1 MADWTD
7 IISSSVFT
15 RIKNEFP
22 KEIKVGDKTIQME
35 DKNFSTVGSSSNPAV
50 FPFVY
55 VQLLP
60 SAEQGQDIDGDRINA
75 GLFTFQIEVT
85 DNQSQTRAKAVM
97 SEIKRIMKSM
107 RFTVQPTPDI
117 QDTKDIHRAIMRCN
131 RIIGS
136 GDIL

>member
-7 IISSSVFT
+7 RISSVVFT
-15 RIKNEFP
+15 RIKNEFSSSL
-22 KEIKVGDKTIQME
+22 KTKYKMTNS
-35 DKNFSTVGSSSNPAV
+35 NFSTIGSSDTPAV

-60 SAEQGQDIDGDRINA
+60 SAETGQDLEGATINA

-85 DNQSQTRAKAVM
+85 DNQTQARAKDVM
-97 SEIKRIMKSM
+97 SEVKRIMKSM
-107 RFTVQPTPDI
+107 RFTVQCTPTLE
-117 QDTKDIHRAIMRCN
+117 DTKDTHRAIMRCN

-136 GDIL
+136 CDIL

>member
-1 MADWTD
+1 MT
-7 IISSSVFT
+7 SS
-15 RIKNEFP
+15 
-22 KEIKVGDKTIQME
+22 
-35 DKNFSTVGSSSNPAV
+35 NFSTVGSSDSEPV

-60 SAEQGQDIDGDRINA
+60 SAEAGQDIEGNTINA

-85 DNQSQTRAKAVM
+85 DNQTQARAKDVM
-97 SEIKRIMKSM
+97 SEVKRIMKSM

-117 QDTKDIHRAIMRCN
+117 QDTKDTHRAIMRCN

-136 GDIL
+136 CDIL

>member
-7 IISSSVFT
+7 RISSVVFT
-15 RIKNEFP
+15 RIKNEFSSSL
-22 KEIKVGDKTIQME
+22 KTKYKMTSS
-35 DKNFSTVGSSSNPAV
+35 NFSTVGSSDTPAV

-55 VQLLP
+55 IQLLP
-60 SAEQGQDIDGDRINA
+60 SAEQGQDIEGSTINA

-85 DNQSQTRAKAVM
+85 DNQSQTRAKDVM

-117 QDTKDIHRAIMRCN
+117 QDTKDTHRAIMRCN
-131 RIIGS
+131 RRIGS
-136 GDIL
+136 SDIL

>member
-7 IISSSVFT
+7 RISSVVFT
-15 RIKNEFP
+15 RIKNEFSST
-22 KEIKVGDKTIQME
+22 IKKNYKMKDE
-35 DKNFSTVGSSSNPAV
+35 NFSTVGSSDTPAV

-55 VQLLP
+55 IQLLP
-60 SAEQGQDIDGDRINA
+60 SSETGQDIEGNTINA
-75 GLFTFQIEVT
+75 GLFGFQVEVT
-85 DNQSQTRAKAVM
+85 DNQSQARAKDVM

-107 RFTVQPTPDI
+107 RFTVQPTPALE
-117 QDTKDIHRAIMRCN
+117 DTKDTHRAIMRCN

>member
-7 IISSSVFT
+7 MISSNVFT
-15 RIKNEFP
+15 RIKNEFSST
-22 KEIKVGDKTIQME
+22 IKKNYKMKDE
-35 DKNFSTVGSSSNPAV
+35 NFSTVGSSDTPAV

-55 VQLLP
+55 IQLLP
-60 SAEQGQDIDGDRINA
+60 SVEQGQDLEGNTINA

-85 DNQSQTRAKAVM
+85 DNQSQTRAKDVM

-117 QDTKDIHRAIMRCN
+117 QDTKDTHRAIMRCN
-131 RIIGS
+131 RIIGFN
-136 GDIL
+136 DIL

>member
-7 IISSSVFT
+7 RISSVVFT
-15 RIKNEFP
+15 RIKNEFSST
-22 KEIKVGDKTIQME
+22 IKKNYKMKDE
-35 DKNFSTVGSSSNPAV
+35 NFSTVGSSDTPAV

-60 SAEQGQDIDGDRINA
+60 IAEAGQDLEGNEINA

-85 DNQSQTRAKAVM
+85 DNQKQARAKDVM
-97 SEIKRIMKSM
+97 SEVKRIMKSM
-107 RFTVQPTPDI
+107 RFTVQCTPTLE
-117 QDTKDIHRAIMRCN
+117 DTKDTHRAIMRCN

-136 GDIL
+136 CDIL

>member
-7 IISSSVFT
+7 IISSNVFT
-15 RIKNEFP
+15 RIKNEFSSSL
-22 KEIKVGDKTIQME
+22 KTKYKMT
-35 DKNFSTVGSSSNPAV
+35 DSNFSTVGSSDTPAV

-60 SAEQGQDIDGDRINA
+60 SAETGQDLEGATINA

-85 DNQSQTRAKAVM
+85 DNQTQARAKDVM

-107 RFTVQPTPDI
+107 RFTVQCTPTLE
-117 QDTKDIHRAIMRCN
+117 DTKDTHRAIMRCN

-136 GDIL
+136 CDLL

>member
-7 IISSSVFT
+7 RISSVVFT
-15 RIKNEFP
+15 RIKNEFSNSL
-22 KEIKVGDKTIQME
+22 KTKYKMTSS
-35 DKNFSTVGSSSNPAV
+35 NFSTVGSSDTPAV

-55 VQLLP
+55 IQLLP
-60 SAEQGQDIDGDRINA
+60 SSEQGQDIEGNTINA

-85 DNQSQTRAKAVM
+85 DNKKQVIAKDVM
-97 SEIKRIMKSM
+97 SEVKRIMKSM

-117 QDTKDIHRAIMRCN
+117 QDTKDTHRAIMRCN

-136 GDIL
+136 CDIL

>member
-7 IISSSVFT
+7 RISSIVFT
-15 RIKNEFP
+15 RIKNEFSSAL
-22 KEIKVGDKTIQME
+22 KTKYKMT
-35 DKNFSTVGSSSNPAV
+35 DSNFSTVGSSDTPAV

-60 SAEQGQDIDGDRINA
+60 TSEAGQDIEGDTINA

-85 DNQSQTRAKAVM
+85 DNKSQARVKDVM
-97 SEIKRIMKSM
+97 SEVKRIMKSM

-117 QDTKDIHRAIMRCN
+117 QDTKDTHRTIMRCN

-136 GDIL
+136 WDIL

>member
-7 IISSSVFT
+7 RISSVVFS
-15 RIKNEFP
+15 RIKNEFSST
-22 KEIKVGDKTIQME
+22 IKKNYKMKDE
-35 DKNFSTVGSSSNPAV
+35 NFSTVGSSDTPAV

-60 SAEQGQDIDGDRINA
+60 SAETGQDLEGATINA

-85 DNQSQTRAKAVM
+85 DNQTQARAKDVM

-107 RFTVQPTPDI
+107 RFTVQCTPTLE
-117 QDTKDIHRAIMRCN
+117 DTKDTHRAIMRCN

-136 GDIL
+136 CDIL

>member
-7 IISSSVFT
+7 RISSVVFT
-15 RIKNEFP
+15 RIKNEFSST
-22 KEIKVGDKTIQME
+22 IKKNYKMKDE
-35 DKNFSTVGSSSNPAV
+35 NFSTVGSSDTPAV

-60 SAEQGQDIDGDRINA
+60 SAETGQDLEGATINA

-85 DNQSQTRAKAVM
+85 DNQTQARAKEVM
-97 SEIKRIMKSM
+97 SEVKRIMKSM
-107 RFTVQPTPDI
+107 RFTVQCTPTLE
-117 QDTKDIHRAIMRCN
+117 DTKDTHRAIMRCN

-136 GDIL
+136 CDIL